1 MPMKRLLSLFTL
13 ALAGLGVPAIA
24 ADPPTATTAQ
34 GRVAGLWDEG
44 LRVFKGIPY
53 AQPPVGERRW
63 RPPAPAV
70 SWPGVRAAHA
80 FGPDC
85 VQPTYPA
92 DSVYFEPA
100 RPMSEDCLTLNIW
113 APKAA
118 KDAPVIVWIHGGAL
132 QYGGSAG
139 PMYDGREYAKRGIVF
154 VSINYRLGV
163 LGWLAHPALSA
174 ESPDGVS
181 GNYGLLD
188 QIAAL
193 QWVRGNI
200 AAFGGDPARVT
211 AMGESAGAL
220 SIAYLLASPRARG
233 LFGRAIVQSANMR
246 AVPALREVAYG
257 LPPAEATGT
266 VLADSVGAADIAALR
281 RIDAKALVAAGLRA
295 RFVAQPTVDG
305 AILPDQLVAVFDRG
319 EQMKIPVLAGFNS
332 GEVRSQRRLV
342 PPVPVDAAA
351 YEAGIRRRYGDLAPA
366 FLRLYPASAME
377 EGLIA
382 ATRDAIYGWAVERLV
397 RQQSAAGQPSYLY
410 VFDHCYDAAW
420 VRKLCA
426 FHASELPFVFG
437 MAGRVMDG
445 APNWPAA
452 LGAEDRRLAYQMTD
466 YWTSFAAQGIPSA
479 AGAPAWAPYGAAE
492 NFMRFGAV
500 PALRQDAFPGMFEF
514 REEVVKRRRAKG
526 RQWFGD
532 IGPAPADAR

>member
-1 MPMKRLLSLFTL
+1 MRLLLLFAL
-13 ALAGLGVPAIA
+13 ALSGFSAPATA
-24 ADPPTATTAQ
+24 TDPPTATTAQ
-34 GRVAGLWDEG
+34 GPVAGLWDEG

-63 RPPAPAV
+63 RPPAPPA
-70 SWPGVRAAHA
+70 SWPGVRAART

-85 VQPTYPA
+85 VQPPYPA

-118 KDAPVIVWIHGGAL
+118 KGAPVIVWIHGGAL
-132 QYGGSAG
+132 QYGGSAS
-139 PMYDGREYAKRGIVF
+139 PMYDGREFAKRGIVF

-193 QWVRGNI
+193 QWVQGNI

-220 SIAYLLASPRARG
+220 SIAYLLGSPRARG

-246 AVPALREVAYG
+246 AVPALRAAAYG
-257 LPPAEATGT
+257 LPPAEAIGT
-266 VLADSVGAADIAALR
+266 ALAESAGATDLTALR
-281 RIDAKALVAAGLRA
+281 RVDAKALVAAGLRS

-305 AILPDQLVAVFDRG
+305 AILPAQLVDIFDRG
-319 EQMKIPVLAGFNS
+319 EQMKVPVLAGFNS

-342 PPVPVDAAA
+342 PVVPADAVT
-351 YEAGIRRRYGDLAPA
+351 YEAGIRRHYGDLAPA

-377 EGLIA
+377 ESLIA

-410 VFDHCYDAAW
+410 VFDHCYDAA
-420 VRKLCA
+420 RARNLCA

-437 MAGRVMDG
+437 IAGQPLPA

-452 LGAEDRRLAYQMTD
+452 LGAGDRRLARQMAD
-466 YWTSFAAQGIPSA
+466 YWASFAAQGIPSA
-479 AGAPAWAPYGAAE
+479 VGAPAWQPYGAAE
-492 NFMRFGAV
+492 NFLHFGAV
-500 PALRQDAFPGMFEF
+500 PALRQDTFPGMFEL
-514 REEVVKRRRAKG
+514 REEVMKRRRAKG
-526 RQWFGD
+526 EQWFND
-532 IGPAPADAR
+532 IGPAPAAP